1 MSSLK
6 TTSRLRRARRYR
18 CDYLRDDKTFLS
30 VHKTG
35 KHIYAQIIQ
44 ANNGATKVLA
54 ASSTLDKTI
63 AKDLKYTCN
72 IAAATKIGETI
83 AKKALDIGIKE
94 LSFDRSGFPYH
105 GKIKALAEAARKAGL
120 KF

>member
-1 MSSLK
+1 MSSIK
-6 TTSRLRRARRYR
+6 TTNRLRRARKTR
-18 CDYLRDDKTFLS
+18 CAYMRDDKTFLS
-30 VHKTG
+30 VHKTD

-44 ANNGATKVLA
+44 ATNGVIKVLA
-54 ASSTLDKTI
+54 ASSTLDKTL
-63 AKDLKYTCN
+63 AKDLKNTCN

-83 AKKALDIGIKE
+83 AKKALDIGVKE

-105 GKIKALAEAARKAGL
+105 GKVKALAEAARKAGL